1 MTKFRDA
8 VEQYESRIREHDC
21 SGDDDCQVPS
31 GFYLIAVKNDDG
43 VEEIWTGGH
52 GAEPAMMAEA
62 VVQAIDAIVA
72 SRDANRLQPGEEFE
86 PLKSFMRSRD
96 IVHTAADSVDPSGDV
111 AHALSKFVERG
122 DDDE

>member
-1 MTKFRDA
+1 MTKFREA
-8 VEQYESRIREHDC
+8 AELYETRIREHDC
-21 SGDDDCQVPS
+21 SGDDNCHVPT

-52 GAEPAMMAEA
+52 GADPAMMAET

-72 SRDANRLQPGEEFE
+72 SSDAKRIQPGQEWS
-86 PLKSFMRSRD
+86 PLESFMRSRD

-111 AHALSKFVERG
+111 AHALSQFVMRE